1 MQMASSSSS
10 APDIGAR
17 LRPYLP
23 RITLRWLHSEPERI
37 HREDEASM
45 VFVDISGFTKLS
57 EKLAKVGKLGAEEIA
72 NSIDSCFA
80 ELLDVAYRD
89 DGTLLKFGGDALLL
103 AFTSDDPQEHAER
116 ACRAAWGMRRRL
128 REIGRLDTA
137 GGRVTLRMSVGVHTG
152 SYHMFLVGRSHRE
165 LLITGPAVTRLT
177 EMEAAAGT
185 GEILVS
191 PETAAVVSSASL
203 GAEKPPGVLLR
214 AASGEP
220 LDRVSLLPPVAVGL
234 ESCIPLAT
242 REYLQFGAPEPE
254 HRQVSVAF
262 LHFDGTDEMF
272 THEGPDRA
280 ASELD
285 RLVCDVQEAADEHG
299 VCFLAS
305 DIDRDGG
312 KIILT
317 AGAPRATGADE
328 ERLLL
333 ATRRI
338 VEGERAIPV
347 RIGVNRGHVFAGD
360 VGPAYRRTYTVMGD
374 AVNLAAR
381 VMGKAEPGQV
391 LATADVLDR
400 SETLFDL
407 TALEPFSVKGK
418 SEPARAWVVGEP
430 VGTRSRRRRRQ
441 DGDDLGRVPL
451 VGREDEMGVLRAAM
465 GSAVAGTGRAIE
477 VIGEVGVG
485 KTRLL
490 EEIRAESADLPTL
503 RATCEAYASSTPY
516 VAWRELMRDLLDIG
530 WEDPPEVAIERLWAA
545 VAESDPEL
553 MPWLPLIALTFDV
566 TLPPTLEI
574 ELLGDE
580 FRRSKLHES
589 VLRFLEVRL
598 PGPALIEIED
608 VQHMDE
614 ASAALLAHVL
624 GEIDR
629 HPWLLIVS
637 RRDEGEGFRAAPGP
651 ALTSMQVE
659 PLGPLDT
666 RALAEAVTEQH
677 PMPPHVVGAIADR
690 SGGNPQFLIDLVRAV
705 VETGSADELP
715 DSVEAATVARID
727 RLDPADRTVLRLAS
741 VLGVSFHPRMLEW
754 LSDGD
759 APVEPGALERLQG
772 FFEDEGGGFLRFR
785 NAIVREAA
793 YDGLPFKTR
802 KRLHVIA
809 GLRFEEELQ
818 ESDEVAGVLARHF
831 FLGGDHAR
839 AWRYSRIAADRARD
853 MYAYGE
859 AAQLY
864 RRALSAAG
872 GAQIDPREL
881 ADVWEAFGLAKEAV
895 GEPREATAAYT
906 AARALVRG
914 DPIREAELLYR
925 HSVVD
930 GRSGRIVPAV
940 RWARRGLRTLEGNL
954 DPRAVACRAKLY
966 SMLAGIRVRQGHDRE
981 AIELAQQAIRAAEI
995 AREQESL
1002 ANACLVIAWARS
1014 SMGAADEETYSQ
1026 RALGIYEGLGNLLG
1040 QSMALNNIGMG
1051 AYWQERWDD
1060 AVDSWTRAAETSDRA
1075 GDAVGAAFADCNIA
1089 EVLSDQGRF
1098 DEAEARFRR
1107 ALQVWRGT
1115 DDEHGV
1121 AYASAQL
1128 GRTYIRAGRIDE
1140 GLALLRDA
1148 LERHRA
1154 LRVQGDALD
1163 AEVWITEG
1171 EVARGDPGVDAT
1183 IARLA
1188 RKVEDGS
1195 PAQRSLDRL
1204 GAYVLAQRGET
1215 AAARE
1220 RLTEAAERAREA
1232 GSSYDL
1238 AIALDAIAR
1247 LEDDPAVRRS
1257 VTAERGAILKALGVE
1272 RLPEPPLR
1280 AGSGV
1285 PART

>member
-1 MQMASSSSS
+1 MASSSSS
-10 APDIGAR
+10 ALGIGAR

-23 RITLRWLHSEPERI
+23 RITLTWLDSEPMRT
-37 HREDEASM
+37 HREVEASM

-80 ELLDVAYRD
+80 QLLDVAYRD
-89 DGTLLKFGGDALLL
+89 DGSLLKFGGDALLL
-103 AFTSDDPQEHAER
+103 AFTGSDPEEHAER
-116 ACRAAWGMRRRL
+116 ACRAALGMRRRL

-152 SYHMFLVGRSHRE
+152 TYHMFLVGGSHRE
-165 LLITGPAVTRLT
+165 LLITGPAVSRLT

-185 GEILVS
+185 GEVLVS
-191 PETAAVVSSASL
+191 PTTAGLVPSASL

-220 LDRVSLLPPVAVGL
+220 LDRVSLLRAPAEGL

-242 REYLQFGAPEPE
+242 REYLLFGAPEPE

-262 LHFDGTDEMF
+262 IHFDGTDEMIS
-272 THEGPDRA
+272 TAGPDRT

-285 RLVCDVQEAADEHG
+285 RLVRDVQEAADEHG

-305 DIDRDGG
+305 DVDRDGG

-347 RIGVNRGHVFAGD
+347 RIGVHKGHVFAGD

-381 VMGKAEPGQV
+381 VMGKAEPGQL

-400 SETLFDL
+400 SETLFDVV
-407 TALEPFSVKGK
+407 ALEPFSVKGK
-418 SEPARAWVVGEP
+418 SEPVIAWAVGRP
-430 VGTRSRRRRRQ
+430 VGTRSRRMRRH
-441 DGDDLGRVPL
+441 DSDDLGRVPF
-451 VGREDEMGVLRAAM
+451 VGRQEEMAALRAAM
-465 GSAVAGTGRAIE
+465 RSAAAGTGRAVE
-477 VIGEVGVG
+477 VIGDLGVG

-490 EEIRAESADLPTL
+490 EEIRTEFAELPAL
-503 RATCEAYASSTPY
+503 RATCESYTSSTPY
-516 VAWRELMRDLLDIG
+516 VAWRELMRELLDIG
-530 WEDPPEVAIERLWAA
+530 WEDPADVAIERLRAA
-545 VAESDPEL
+545 VTEGDPEL
-553 MPWLPLIALTFDV
+553 TPWLPLIALTIDV
-566 TLPPTLEI
+566 TLPPTPEI
-574 ELLGDE
+574 EMLGDE
-580 FRRSKLHES
+580 FRRSKLHET
-589 VLRFLEVRL
+589 VVRFLEVRL
-598 PGPALIEIED
+598 AGPTVIEIED

-614 ASAALLAHVL
+614 ASSALLAHL
-624 GEIDR
+624 IEAIDR
-629 HPWLLIVS
+629 HPWLLIVT
-637 RRDEGEGFRAAPGP
+637 RRDDGDGFRAVPGP
-651 ALTSMQVE
+651 AVVPVQVE
-659 PLGPLDT
+659 PLNALD
-666 RALAEAVTEQH
+666 AIVMAEAVTERH

-690 SGGNPQFLIDLVRAV
+690 SGGNPQFLVDLVGAV
-705 VETGSADELP
+705 VETGSTDELP
-715 DSVEAATVARID
+715 HSVEAATVARID
-727 RLDPADRTVLRLAS
+727 RLDLADRTVLRLAS
-741 VLGVSFHPRMLEW
+741 VLGLSFHPRMLEW
-754 LSDGD
+754 LSADGETSL
-759 APVEPGALERLQG
+759 EPKALERLHG
-772 FFEDEGGGFLRFR
+772 FFEAEGGGYLRFR

-802 KRLHVIA
+802 RRLHVVA
-809 GLRFEEELQ
+809 GLRYEEELD
-818 ESDEVAGVLARHF
+818 EGDEVAGILSRHF

-839 AWRYSRIAADRARD
+839 AWRYSRTAADRARD

-864 RRALSAAG
+864 RRALSAAA
-872 GAQIDPREL
+872 GAEIDSSEL
-881 ADVWEAFGLAKEAV
+881 ADVWEAFGLAKERV
-895 GEPREATAAYT
+895 GEPRQAMAAFT
-906 AARALVRG
+906 AARGLVRG

-930 GRSGRIVPAV
+930 GRSGRIVPAI

-954 DPRAVACRAKLY
+954 DQRAVACRAKLY
-966 SMLAGIRVRQGHDRE
+966 SMLAGIRVRQGHDHE
-981 AIELAQQAIRAAEI
+981 AIELARRAIRAAEI
-995 AREQESL
+995 AREQDAL
-1002 ANACLVIAWARS
+1002 ANGCLVIAWALS
-1014 SMGAADEETYSQ
+1014 SMGASDDETYSQ

-1051 AYWQERWDD
+1051 AYWQERWGD
-1060 AVDSWTRAAETSDRA
+1060 AVATWTRAAETSERA

-1098 DEAEARFRR
+1098 EEAEARFRR

-1115 DDEHGV
+1115 GDEQGV

-1128 GRTYIRAGRIDE
+1128 GRTYIRAGRLDE

-1148 LERHRA
+1148 LKRYRA

-1163 AEVWITEG
+1163 AEVWIAEG
-1171 EVARGDPGVDAT
+1171 EVARGDPGIDAA

-1188 RKVEDGS
+1188 GKVEDGS
-1195 PAQRSLDRL
+1195 PAQRSLERL
-1204 GAYVLAQRGET
+1204 GAYALAQRGET
-1215 AAARE
+1215 EVALE
-1220 RLTEAAERAREA
+1220 RLTDAAERAREA

-1247 LEDDPAVRRS
+1247 LEGDDAGRRS
-1257 VTAERGAILKALGVE
+1257 VRAERDPIMKALGIE

-1280 AGSGV
+1280 GGSG
-1285 PART
+1285 